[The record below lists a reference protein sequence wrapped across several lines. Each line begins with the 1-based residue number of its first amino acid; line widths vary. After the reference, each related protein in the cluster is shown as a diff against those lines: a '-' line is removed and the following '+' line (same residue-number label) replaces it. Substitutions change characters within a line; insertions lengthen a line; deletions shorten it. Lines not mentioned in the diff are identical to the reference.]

1 MDSRFGINQM
11 YTPQSNAV
19 SSALQQARLART
31 QYFKRVFSRLVDNFV
46 ARLARRN
53 ASLAQIAEHA
63 AANTPR
69 VHRHGGF
76 TAVERHLLMPFTIPW
91 MSLR

>member
-1 MDSRFGINQM
+1 M

-31 QYFKRVFSRLVDNFV
+31 QYFKRTFARLADKCV
-46 ARLARRN
+46 ARLARRKHT
-53 ASLAQIAEHA
+53 LAQIAEHA
-63 AANTPR
+63 AANSPR

>member
-1 MDSRFGINQM
+1 MDGRFGINQM
-11 YTPQSNAV
+11 YTLQSNAV

-31 QYFKRVFSRLVDNFV
+31 QYFKRVFSSLVDKCV
-46 ARLARRN
+46 ARLARRK

-63 AANTPR
+63 AANSPR
-69 VHRHGGF
+69 VHPHGGF

-91 MSLR
+91 MPLR

>member
-1 MDSRFGINQM
+1 MDSRFGISQM

-19 SSALQQARLART
+19 SSALQQARLARN
-31 QYFKRVFSRLVDNFV
+31 QYFKRVFASLADKCV
-46 ARLARRN
+46 ARLAKRK